1 MLGSMMNHLRGIKKN
16 TIIYICKDQ
25 YNRLIWNISTITR
38 TNINLGV
45 VVFSCP
51 KVATSLYEA

>member
-1 MLGSMMNHLRGIKKN
+1 MNHLRGIKKN